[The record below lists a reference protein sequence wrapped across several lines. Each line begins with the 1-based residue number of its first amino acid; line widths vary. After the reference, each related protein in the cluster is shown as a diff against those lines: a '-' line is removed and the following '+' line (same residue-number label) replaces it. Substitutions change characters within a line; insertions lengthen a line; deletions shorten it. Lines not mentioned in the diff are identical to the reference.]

1 VKRPLAPP
9 YAPETRERVRPRV
22 TPCCAA
28 CRRGT
33 RGFGE
38 LPCGRDLDCKCHREP
53 DPLTRLL
60 ANMATLGPQECA
72 TPECARF
79 IGHDGDHYPT
89 KENEDG

>member
-9 YAPETRERVRPRV
+9 YAPETRQKGPGVLG
-22 TPCCAA
+22 
-28 CRRGT
+28 CRRDCCWSPYGHST
-33 RGFGE
+33 ARGSA
-38 LPCGRDLDCKCHREP
+38 CHCHDEPKP

-60 ANMATLGPQECA
+60 ANMATLGPQECE

-89 KENEDG
+89 KENHDG